1 MNRYGEFKVE
11 EENSNYNSLIFS
23 WYKKATAE
31 DYFSKFIFLD
41 LAFVALLRKKY
52 FVNSKFDGDAIKS
65 LKKADKIKQVY
76 FEFIKKNREIEAIFE
91 KLIQELNREP
101 LKNISRNNETL
112 ERLSIKDKEDWEN
125 LIHFIYTV
133 RNNLFHGEKNPEE
146 FRDLN
151 MVYYAYELLK
161 PLVEIL
167 ISYHSNDL
175 DIEDYNLRKMKEVI
189 KNGI

>member
-1 MNRYGEFKVE
+1 ME

-76 FEFIKKNREIEAIFE
+76 FE
-91 KLIQELNREP
+91 
-101 LKNISRNNETL
+101 
-112 ERLSIKDKEDWEN
+112 
-125 LIHFIYTV
+125 
-133 RNNLFHGEKNPEE
+133 
-146 FRDLN
+146 
-151 MVYYAYELLK
+151 
-161 PLVEIL
+161 
-167 ISYHSNDL
+167 
-175 DIEDYNLRKMKEVI
+175 
-189 KNGI
+189 

>member
-1 MNRYGEFKVE
+1 VE